1 MNYLGVKM
9 VQKYYVFIKKMRN
22 EKMSKKIKPEKFNNV
37 NEIYCVLLGT
47 MPVTVREELE
57 FRAIKKAV
65 KLDKY
70 LSSGYRSKPSKKF
83 NHPIVEDANRYF
95 IGYFENPAKRIE
107 RYWWTP
113 YKDGILKR
121 RYAKANLDDL
131 ARYLGTTKKAL
142 YQRAKIL
149 GLKRDK
155 ILGLKRD
162 KSHSAAQR
170 NQSISA
176 AWAKKRAVMLNETK

>member
-1 MNYLGVKM
+1 MNYIGVKNGSKI
-9 VQKYYVFIKKMRN
+9 VCFYQKMRN
-22 EKMSKKIKPEKFNNV
+22 EKMSKKIKSEKFNNV
-37 NEIYCVLLGT
+37 NETYCVLLGT

-57 FRAIKKAV
+57 FRAIEKAV

-70 LSSGYRSKPSKKF
+70 LSSGYRSKPSKMF
-83 NHPIVEDANRYF
+83 NHPIVENANRYF
-95 IGYFENPAKRIE
+95 IGYYENPAERIE

-113 YKDGILKR
+113 NKDGILKR

-131 ARYLGTTKKAL
+131 ARYLGTTKKAV
-142 YQRAKIL
+142 YQRAKV
-149 GLKRDK
+149 
-155 ILGLKRD
+155 LGLKRD

-176 AWAKKRAVMLNETK
+176 AWAKKKEVKLNETK